1 MLAVDDPV
9 FRWQGI
15 PDEWQSLCLLYTSG
29 TTGDPK
35 GVVYS
40 HRGAYLSAL
49 GNGLSLG
56 LAFDSIYLW
65 TLPMFHC
72 CGWSYP
78 WAVVAAGGAQVCL
91 RKGEAVMGLPLI
103 AEHSG
108 AHLFRAAH

>member
-1 MLAVDDPV
+1 VGKFSYEAILAAADPT
-9 FRWQGI
+9 FSWPGI
-15 PDEWQSLCLLYTSG
+15 NDEWQSLALLYTSG

-49 GNGLSLG
+49 GNGLCFG
-56 LAFDSIYLW
+56 LTFDSIYLW

-78 WAVVAAGGAQVCL
+78 WAVVGV
-91 RKGEAVMGLPLI
+91 
-103 AEHSG
+103 G
-108 AHLFRAAH
+108 AHRSVFARWSPRSFSV

>member
-1 MLAVDDPV
+1 MAAADPGFDWPGV
-9 FRWQGI
+9 T
-15 PDEWQSLCLLYTSG
+15 DEWQSLALLYTSG

-49 GNGLSLG
+49 GNGLCFG
-56 LAFDSIYLW
+56 LTFDSIYLW

-78 WAVVAAGGAQVCL
+78 WAVVAVGGTQICL
-91 RKGEAVMGLPLI
+91 RKVEPPVIFPPDC
-103 AEHSG
+103 
-108 AHLFRAAH
+108 